1 MKLKA
6 IYAVLISNFVMLES
20 RPKVCQ
26 YNNRRKK
33 FCDKYVKLFININR
47 VLGYFFNV
55 RKIEDIL

>member
-26 YNNRRKK
+26 YNNSRKK